1 MGNGNGNGNGD
12 GGFSIK
18 GSANSQGFSI
28 KGRAGDVRE
37 LFPDRFAT
45 GGSGAGGGGRGGNAG
60 KELFD
65 QPVRSVRGSRKTAG
79 DLFD

>member
-1 MGNGNGNGNGD
+1 MNNNGD

-18 GSANSQGFSI
+18 GSASQGFSI
-28 KGRAGDVRE
+28 KGRAGDVKE

-45 GGSGAGGGGRGGNAG
+45 GGGGGSSGRVGNAG

-65 QPVRSVRGSRKTAG
+65 QPVRARGPRQKAG